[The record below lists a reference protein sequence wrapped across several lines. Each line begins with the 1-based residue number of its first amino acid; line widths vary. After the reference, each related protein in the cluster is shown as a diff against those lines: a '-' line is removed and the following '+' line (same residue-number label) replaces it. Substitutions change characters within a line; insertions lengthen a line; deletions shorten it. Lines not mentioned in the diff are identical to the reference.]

1 MRTHNKYH
9 KEAVALA
16 LAGELCSIVGSE
28 QQQAVLDT
36 ILASLRDQMG
46 LFCVIREIY
55 EQSGGMND
63 QR

>member
-1 MRTHNKYH
+1 M
-9 KEAVALA
+9 ALA

-28 QQQAVLDT
+28 QQSALDT